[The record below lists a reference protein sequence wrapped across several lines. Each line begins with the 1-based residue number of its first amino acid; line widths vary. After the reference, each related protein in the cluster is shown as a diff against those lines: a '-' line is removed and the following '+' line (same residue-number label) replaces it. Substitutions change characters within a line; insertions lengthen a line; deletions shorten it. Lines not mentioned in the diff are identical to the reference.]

1 MKNNNV
7 EVVNFLKEELA
18 RIEDMLYS
26 LGEIE
31 DVSIS
36 LETLNNMIQSA
47 FEDIRLHLEKGHLI
61 TAKEIAEFG
70 AEKEWI

>member
-1 MKNNNV
+1 MKKNNV

-31 DVSIS
+31 NVSIS
-36 LETLNNMIQSA
+36 PETLNNMIQIGRA
-47 FEDIRLHLEKGHLI
+47 HV
-61 TAKEIAEFG
+61 
-70 AEKEWI
+70 